1 MEDTEHH
8 DDAIHDLDAKQTS
21 MLQAQGRD
29 FAFDLTILDKQ
40 VTDLRKMTEHL
51 LNQEDKVSVDHLNEY
66 AKREELLE
74 LSRLVNSRSTDK
86 LPTLSSKKTMDS
98 NALKAMENRLNL
110 KVDTMFAKLTEAV

>member
-1 MEDTEHH
+1 VEDTEHH